1 MKIAVIDDY
10 QDAFR
15 RLRCYPKLEGHE
27 VLIYNDTEKEPAR
40 LAERLKGAEAVILT
54 QARSPF
60 PRVLIE
66 RLPKLRLISQT
77 GRSTGHIDIDACTE
91 HGVVVSAAG
100 FATPH
105 PTAELTWGLIL
116 AALRHIPYEAQRL
129 REGYWQSTV
138 GVTVKGKTL
147 GIYAYGRIGSL
158 VANVG
163 RAFGAR
169 VVCWGREG
177 SLGRARAAGYEAA
190 ASRSA
195 FFGES
200 DILSLHLPLNS
211 ETLGVVTA
219 EDLAR
224 MKPAAL
230 IINTSRAG
238 IIADGELVEALRA
251 GRPGSAA
258 VDVFEDEP
266 VLGAAH
272 PLLKMD
278 NVIATPHLGYVDRE
292 NYELY
297 YGLVVEQILAYAA
310 GNPVNVL
317 NPEAVERKF
326 TQANGNQ

>member
-10 QDAFR
+10 QGAFR
-15 RLRCYPKLEGHE
+15 TLRCYQKLVGHE
-27 VLIYNDTEKEPAR
+27 ILIYKDTEKDPAR
-40 LAERLKGAEAVILT
+40 LAERLKEVEAVILT

-60 PRVLIE
+60 PRALIE
-66 RLPKLRLISQT
+66 RLSRLQLVSQT

-116 AALRHIPYEAQRL
+116 AALRHIPYEIQRL

-138 GVTVKGKTL
+138 GNCVKGKTL
-147 GIYAYGRIGSL
+147 GIYAYGRIGNL

-163 RAFGAR
+163 RTFGAR
-169 VVCWGREG
+169 IVCWGREG
-177 SLGRARAAGYEAA
+177 SLGRARAAGFDVAE
-190 ASRSA
+190 SRSA
-195 FFGES
+195 FFAET
-200 DILSLHLPLNS
+200 DILSLHLPLNP
-211 ETLGVVTA
+211 ETRGIVTH
-219 EDLAR
+219 EDLSR
-224 MKPAAL
+224 MKPTAL
-230 IINTSRAG
+230 LVNTSRAR
-238 IIADGELVEALRA
+238 IIAEGALAESLKA

-278 NVIATPHLGYVDRE
+278 NVIATPHLGYVERD

-297 YGLVVEQILAYAA
+297 YGLVVDQILAYAA
-310 GNPVNVL
+310 GNPINVL
-317 NPEAVERKF
+317 NPEAIRKK
-326 TQANGNQ
+326 

>member
-1 MKIAVIDDY
+1 MKIAIIDDY

-15 RLRCYPKLEGHE
+15 TLRCYRKLEGHE
-27 VLIYNDTEKEPAR
+27 VLIYNDTEKDPAH
-40 LAERLKGAEAVILT
+40 LAERLKEAEAVILT
-54 QARSPF
+54 QARSPLS
-60 PRVLIE
+60 RALIE
-66 RLPKLRLISQT
+66 RLPRLRLISQT

-129 REGYWQSTV
+129 KQGHWQSTL
-138 GVTVKGKTL
+138 GVCVKGKTL
-147 GIYAYGRIGSL
+147 GIYAFGRIGSL

-177 SLGRARAAGYEAA
+177 SLGRASAAGYENAQ
-190 ASRSA
+190 SQSA
-195 FFGES
+195 FFAES
-200 DILSLHLPLNS
+200 DILTLHLPLNT
-211 ETLGVVTA
+211 ETSGIVTRD
-219 EDLAR
+219 DLAA
-224 MKPAAL
+224 MKPSAL
-230 IINTSRAG
+230 IVNTSRAA
-238 IIADGELVEALRA
+238 IIAEGALVEALKA

-258 VDVFEDEP
+258 VDVFENEP

-272 PLLKMD
+272 PLLGMD
-278 NVIATPHLGYVDRE
+278 NVVATPHLGYVERE

-297 YGLVVEQILAYAA
+297 YGLVVDQILAYAA
-310 GNPVNVL
+310 GHPVNVL
-317 NPEAVERKF
+317 NPEAVGKKVYAR
-326 TQANGNQ
+326 Q

>member
-15 RLRCYPKLEGHE
+15 KLRCYSKLDGHE
-27 VLIYNDTEKEPAR
+27 ILIYNDTEKDPVR
-40 LAERLKGAEAVILT
+40 LAERLKEAEAVILT

-66 RLPKLRLISQT
+66 RLPKLKLISQT
-77 GRSTGHIDIDACTE
+77 GRSSGHIDIDACTK
-91 HGVVVSAAG
+91 HGVMVSAAG
-100 FATPH
+100 FATPQ

-116 AALRHIPYEAQRL
+116 AALRHIPYEVERL
-129 REGYWQSTV
+129 KQGYWQSTV
-138 GVTVKGKTL
+138 GISVQGKTL
-147 GIYAYGRIGSL
+147 GIYVYGRIGSL
-158 VANVG
+158 VAKAG

-177 SLGRARAAGYEAA
+177 SLARAKEAGYEVAE
-190 ASRSA
+190 SRSA
-195 FFGES
+195 FFAQS

-211 ETLGVVTA
+211 ETRGIVTA

-224 MKPAAL
+224 MKPTAL
-230 IINTSRAG
+230 FVNTSRAA
-238 IIADGELVEALRA
+238 IIAEGALVEALEA
-251 GRPGSAA
+251 GRPGFAA

-266 VLGAAH
+266 VTGAAH

-278 NVIATPHLGYVDRE
+278 NVVATPHLGYVERD

-297 YGLVVEQILAYAA
+297 YGLVVDQILAFA
-310 GNPVNVL
+310 GGDPINVL
-317 NPEAVERKF
+317 NPETIGKK
-326 TQANGNQ
+326 

>member
-15 RLRCYPKLEGHE
+15 TLRCYAKLKGHE
-27 VLIYNDTEKEPAR
+27 VLVYNDTEKDPAR
-40 LAERLKGAEAVILT
+40 LAERLKDADAVILT
-54 QARSPF
+54 QARSAF
-60 PRVLIE
+60 PRALIE

-91 HGVVVSAAG
+91 HGIAVSAAG

-116 AALRHIPYEAQRL
+116 AALRHIPYEVQRL
-129 REGYWQSTV
+129 REGHWQSTV
-138 GVTVKGKTL
+138 GICVRGKTL

-158 VANVG
+158 VAHVG
-163 RAFGAR
+163 RGFGAR
-169 VVCWGREG
+169 VLCWGRDG
-177 SLGRARAAGYEAA
+177 SLARAKEAGYEAA
-190 ASRSA
+190 ESRKA
-195 FFGES
+195 FFAES

-211 ETLGVVTA
+211 ETRGIVTG

-224 MKPAAL
+224 MQPTAL
-230 IINTSRAG
+230 IVNTSRAG
-238 IIADGELVEALRA
+238 IIAEHALVEALKA
-251 GRPGSAA
+251 GRPGFAA

-278 NVIATPHLGYVDRE
+278 NVVATPHLGYVERE

-297 YGLVVEQILAYAA
+297 YGIVTDQILAYA
-310 GNPVNVL
+310 GGDPINVL
-317 NPEAVERKF
+317 NPAAVGKK
-326 TQANGNQ
+326 